1 LGKRTTTFW
10 NKLHGLRHARTESFP
25 KGGVVHHL
33 FLRRLYRR
41 IQKENLRNRREH
53 EFGFI
58 KRRVAVLDFVLL
70 NQDYQYLE
78 TAKAV
83 FYTEKALSL
92 NSSRD
97 VAGVHLLQDA
107 RGFEVAGDLST
118 AERRAYYD
126 RAKKILEGRVP
137 LLQGDQITLEGRAF
151 PLAPL
156 RKENDKRLEEA
167 HAKSAK
173 ASCK

>member
-1 LGKRTTTFW
+1 MNIAQAHLEASKPSGTRRWKPGFLYLVATRSGYFTARQFLMFAGLLGKRTTTFW

-33 FLRRLYRR
+33 FLRRLYRG

-78 TAKAV
+78 TAKP
-83 FYTEKALSL
+83 F
-92 NSSRD
+92 
-97 VAGVHLLQDA
+97 
-107 RGFEVAGDLST
+107 ST
-118 AERRAYYD
+118 
-126 RAKKILEGRVP
+126 P
-137 LLQGDQITLEGRAF
+137 
-151 PLAPL
+151 
-156 RKENDKRLEEA
+156 KR
-167 HAKSAK
+167 H
-173 ASCK
+173 CH